1 MVIHLFK
8 KFKEKNFKRKSMAR
22 LDPNEFQFRDLLKSL
37 RKFRFLR
44 LLFPFTQSPRT
55 LVLS

>member
-1 MVIHLFK
+1 
-8 KFKEKNFKRKSMAR
+8 MAG

-37 RKFRFLR
+37 RKFCFLR

-55 LVLS
+55 LLS